1 MLRLSRSRVVFI
13 AVLLLASAIDLL
25 ASSLLDRPGLSPAA
39 RLAFAL
45 MPLPGDIALIVLALR
60 WLRRLDE
67 FQKKVHL
74 EAVAT
79 SFLSTGVAVFIYGYL
94 QTAHLVGDLQA
105 GLVWIFMLVFYAV
118 GYLIA
123 ASHYR

>member
-13 AVLLLASAIDLL
+13 AVLLLASGIDLL
-25 ASSLLDRPGLSPAA
+25 ASSLLDRPELSRAA
-39 RLAFAL
+39 RLALAL

-94 QTAHLVGDLQA
+94 QTAHLVGDLQV
-105 GLVWIFMLVFYAV
+105 GLVWIFMLIFYAA

-123 ASHYR
+123 ATHYR

>member
-13 AVLLLASAIDLL
+13 AVLLLASGIDLL
-25 ASSLLDRPGLSPAA
+25 ASSLLDRPGLSRAA

-94 QTAHLVGDLQA
+94 QTAHLVGDLQV
-105 GLVWIFMLVFYAV
+105 GLVWIFMLIFYAA

-123 ASHYR
+123 ATHYR

>member
-1 MLRLSRSRVVFI
+1 MRLSQSRVVFI
-13 AVLLLASAIDLL
+13 AALLLASGIDLL
-25 ASSLLDRPGLSPAA
+25 AFALLHRPGLSRAA
-39 RLAFAL
+39 QLAFAL

-67 FQKKVHL
+67 FQKKVHF

-105 GLVWIFMLVFYAV
+105 GLVWIFMLIFYAV

>member
-1 MLRLSRSRVVFI
+1 MQRSSRRRLMII
-13 AVLLLASAIDLL
+13 AVLLVASGIDLL
-25 ASSLLDRPGLSPAA
+25 ASSLLDRPGLSRAA

-94 QTAHLVGDLQA
+94 QTAHLVGELHA
-105 GLVWIFMLVFYAV
+105 GLVWIFMLIFYAA

>member
-1 MLRLSRSRVVFI
+1 MLRLSRSRLVFI
-13 AVLLLASAIDLL
+13 AVLLLASGVDLL
-25 ASSLLDRPGLSPAA
+25 ASSLLTQPGLSRTT

-45 MPLPGDIALIVLALR
+45 MPLPGDIALIVLALG
-60 WLRRLDE
+60 WLRRLDD

-79 SFLSTGVAVFIYGYL
+79 SFLSTGVAVFIFGYL
-94 QTAHLVGDLQA
+94 QTAHLVGNLQA
-105 GLVWIFMLVFYAV
+105 GLVWIFMLIFYAV

-123 ASHYR
+123 AGHYR

>member
-1 MLRLSRSRVVFI
+1 MRLSRSRVVFI
-13 AVLLLASAIDLL
+13 AVLLLASGIDLL
-25 ASSLLDRPGLSPAA
+25 ASSLLERPDLSRTA

-94 QTAHLVGDLQA
+94 QIAHLVGDLQA
-105 GLVWIFMLVFYAV
+105 GLVWIFMLTFYAA
-118 GYLIA
+118 GYVIA
-123 ASHYR
+123 VSHYR